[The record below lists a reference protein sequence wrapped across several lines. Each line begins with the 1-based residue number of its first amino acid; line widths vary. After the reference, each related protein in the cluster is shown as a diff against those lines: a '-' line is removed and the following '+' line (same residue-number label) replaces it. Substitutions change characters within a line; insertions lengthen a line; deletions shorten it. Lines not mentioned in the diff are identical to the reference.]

1 MSMGG
6 GYSLMSWAGTMR
18 WIMYSFMTF
27 FLLPVSSH
35 QQPPTRSWLSSGTA
49 TWCVSGGVSSG
60 RLRLVRAVDAAFDCL
75 LSPPPSELALDEELE
90 EASLED
96 LSRDAGALR
105 LRPIGYA

>member
-1 MSMGG
+1 
-6 GYSLMSWAGTMR
+6 MSWAGTMR
-18 WIMYSFMTF
+18 WIMYSFITF
-27 FLLPVSSH
+27 FLVPVSSH